1 MKRYLILALLGM
13 GMTTLWGQGL
23 EGVAGG
29 SRADL
34 EKALAE
40 LATLRSRIEAEK
52 LPLVREVNGLEQQLL
67 DRRVEAQRL
76 ERFQENQLVELNALK
91 AQVRARTEEVKFLE
105 SLLGE
110 YARTFR
116 TRIHLV
122 EEARFAPLLV
132 AVDQAGASAD
142 LEVAE
147 KLEKK
152 AALIT
157 ASITRLKAAAGGE
170 RMEAEVMTAG
180 GRLEKGSVALIGPVA
195 LYAGTAPESVGLV
208 QQELNKADPTLFP
221 LGNLDGAGI
230 RALATTGEGTLLLDS
245 SLGNAVRM
253 ASIKESVWEH
263 TKKGGVI
270 IWPMLAL
277 AFAALVV
284 ALYKWVQISRFRVAS
299 PADIEVVLSK
309 LVAGDQKAALAHAS
323 RISGP
328 AGELLRTAIEHA
340 DEKKEYIEEVLYER
354 MLAAKPVLESYLP
367 FISLTAAA
375 APLLGLLGTVTGM
388 ISTFNLISLFGTGDP
403 RTMSSGISE
412 ALITTEFGLIISI
425 PALLLHAFL
434 NRRVKGVLGSME
446 QTSMRFINGLP
457 ENSSVAL
464 NPFHSTP

>member
-1 MKRYLILALLGM
+1 MKRIGFLAVLM
-13 GMTTLWGQGL
+13 MTPVLWGQGL
-23 EGVAGG
+23 DAVAGG
-29 SRADL
+29 SRTDL

-40 LATLRSRIEAEK
+40 LAALRTRIESEK
-52 LPLVREVNGLEQQLL
+52 LPMVREVNGLEQSLL
-67 DRRVEAQRL
+67 DRRGELQRL

-91 AQVRARTEEVKFLE
+91 AQARARTEEVKYLD

-110 YARTFR
+110 YARSFR

-122 EEARFAPLLV
+122 EEARFQPMLMRV
-132 AVDQAGASAD
+132 EQAGASAD
-142 LEVAE
+142 LDPAE
-147 KLEKK
+147 KLERRSE
-152 AALIT
+152 LIS
-157 ASITRLKAAAGGE
+157 ASIARLKSVAGGE
-170 RMEAEVMTAG
+170 RLEAEVLTSG
-180 GRLEKGSVALIGPVA
+180 GKLERGAVALVGPVA
-195 LYAGTAPESVGLV
+195 LYAGSAPDAVGLV

-221 LGNLDGAGI
+221 LSAMDVGGI
-230 RALATTGEGTLLLDS
+230 RSLVTTGKGTFALDA
-245 SLGNAVRM
+245 SLGNAIRM
-253 ASIKESVWEH
+253 ASIRESAWEH

-277 AFAALVV
+277 ALSALVV
-284 ALYKWVQISRFRVAS
+284 ALFKWFQISRFRVAS
-299 PADIEVVLSK
+299 PQDLEVVLNR
-309 LVAGDQKAALAHAS
+309 LIEGNPKAALDHATK
-323 RISGP
+323 ISGP

-354 MLAAKPVLESYLP
+354 MLAAKPYLESYLP

-412 ALITTEFGLIISI
+412 ALITTEYGLIISI

-434 NRRVKGVLGSME
+434 SRRVKGVLGSME

-457 ENSSVAL
+457 ENQAVSI
-464 NPFHSTP
+464 NPFHPAP